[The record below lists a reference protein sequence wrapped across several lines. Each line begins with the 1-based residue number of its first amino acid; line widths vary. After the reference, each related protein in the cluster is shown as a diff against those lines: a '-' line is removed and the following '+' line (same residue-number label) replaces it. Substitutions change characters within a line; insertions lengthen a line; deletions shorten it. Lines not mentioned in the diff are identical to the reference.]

1 MRRQDAAAALALRH
15 ICMAVAFIVMSVAM
29 TWPLARNLDRAVSD
43 PGDPYINTWI
53 LDWDWWATFRAP
65 LSLFHANA
73 FHPAQYSL
81 AFSENLYGIAV
92 LLFPLR
98 AIGVSALTAYNIAL
112 LAGFA
117 FCGFAAYLLGRKL
130 TGSWI
135 AGMAAGVFYAFVPFR
150 FTHLS
155 HVQHIW
161 GGWLPLLL
169 VALLGY
175 ARTPTRRRAWIFA
188 AVFVM
193 NGLTNVHYLLFGAL
207 ASAITAVLLIPR
219 SQWRELAIATGGA
232 LLILAPFLYPYAAVA
247 DMYGMVRPRAEIA
260 RFSAHLSDWL
270 PGRVTEPERRLYPGA
285 LAYIAALLALFV
297 VRRKKPQLAL
307 ALLWIAIG
315 VLGSLGLNFVFHEFL
330 YGAVPGFRALRVPAR
345 WAVIAYIGIAMLIA
359 LLTAAIVRRNRWL
372 ALIVPVAFLV
382 TLWEAPIRWYLADPK
397 PAEVDR
403 WLATQHVRAI
413 AQLPLDTGASEYEY
427 LYRATVH
434 HQRMINGVSGFA
446 PRDRDRLAAMSKAT
460 PIPDELLDELAKSNV
475 ELLIV
480 HADALGERAPV
491 IHEWLRRELD
501 RGRIGFVRRFHSPLA
516 GSWVFRLGVP
526 RSTSEYLGVPRGGKG
541 KPLDKSLRGTPR
553 YSEVLRGTQLQD
565 FLAGQTTCSADT
577 MGALDFPPARTRFDR
592 SAIFSGWA
600 MSPHGIRSVD
610 LWFNNRTIKLP
621 AKLAQDPFLALR
633 CPRDKHLART
643 RYVGLFVGRPEGIR
657 RRTDVQVEVTDGR
670 GEKTVFD
677 NRWITWD

>member
-1 MRRQDAAAALALRH
+1 MRRQHATA
-15 ICMAVAFIVMSVAM
+15 AVAFIVMSVAM

-43 PGDPYINTWI
+43 PGDPYITTWI
-53 LDWDWWATFRAP
+53 LDWGWWATFRAP

-73 FHPAQYSL
+73 FHPAEYSL
-81 AFSENLYGIAV
+81 AFSENMYGIAM

-98 AIGVSALTAYNIAL
+98 AIGVSALAAHNIAL
-112 LAGFA
+112 LAGFV
-117 FCGFAAYLLGRKL
+117 FSGFGAYLLGQRL

-150 FTHLS
+150 FTHLP
-155 HVQHIW
+155 HLQHIW

-169 VALLGY
+169 VALLAY

-193 NGLTNVHYLLFGAL
+193 NGLTNVHYLFFGAL
-207 ASAITAVLLIPR
+207 ASAITAALLIPR

-232 LLILAPFLYPYAAVA
+232 LLILGPFLYPYAAVA
-247 DMYGMVRPRAEIA
+247 DMYGMLRPRAEVA
-260 RFSAHLSDWL
+260 GYSAQLRDWL

-285 LAYIAALLALFV
+285 LAYVAALLALV
-297 VRRKKPQLAL
+297 IARKQKAQLSL
-307 ALLWIAIG
+307 ALLWMAIG
-315 VLGSLGLNFVFHEFL
+315 VFGSLGLNFVFHEFL
-330 YGAVPGFRALRVPAR
+330 YGAMPGFRALRVPAR
-345 WAVIAYIGIAMLIA
+345 WAVIAYIGMAMLIA
-359 LLTAAIVRRNRWL
+359 LLTAALARRNRWI
-372 ALIVPVAFLV
+372 ALVVPVMFFA
-382 TLWEAPIRWYLADPK
+382 TLWAAPIRWYLTDPK

-403 WLATQHVRAI
+403 WLATQPVRAI
-413 AQLPLDTGASEYEY
+413 AQIPLDDGASEYEY
-427 LYRATVH
+427 LFRATVH
-434 HQRMINGVSGFA
+434 HRPMINGVSGFA
-446 PRDRDRLAAMSKAT
+446 PPGRDRLGAMSKET
-460 PIPDELLDELAKSNV
+460 PVPDAFLDALAKSGV

-480 HADALGERAPV
+480 HADSLGERAPV

-501 RGRIGFVRRFHSPLA
+501 RGRIGFVRRFHSPRA

-526 RSTSEYLGVPRGGKG
+526 RVPRSTSEYLGGSTASSP
-541 KPLDKSLRGTPR
+541 RGTPR
-553 YSEVLRGTQLQD
+553 YPEELRGTQQLQD
-565 FLAGQTTCSADT
+565 FLAGQPTCSAGT
-577 MGALDFPPARTRFDR
+577 MGALDFPPPRLRFDH

-600 MSPHGIRSVD
+600 MSPHGIQSVD
-610 LWFNNRTIKLP
+610 LWFDNRTVKLP
-621 AKLAQDPFLALR
+621 AQLSQDPFLALR

-643 RYVGLFVGRPEGIR
+643 RYVGQFIGRPGNIR